1 MTPSS
6 APHDRVNRHTA
17 RARLERV
24 FWTAIGIAGVVFGV
38 LLYPGT
44 AGIQGQSPQLIDWFA
59 QFLVFVAV
67 VMPVL
72 LGVFTWFVPRQV
84 MRAFAGGTVMLFL
97 ASMALFPYAMMNDHL
112 LDHQVPWFQ
121 GIHALHAMIAGVVWQ
136 NRLVWLYAIAQ
147 GPIIGWAQLMV
158 RPDSGRA
165 SLLDA
170 VGSSEFAVILLAATI
185 AVMKAADRQD
195 RASELAREQAS
206 RGAATRTREREET
219 RINAMVHDDIMS
231 VLLTAS
237 RENPPATL
245 PDQARVAL
253 SSIATLEIEDAAA
266 REYDTEEFLA
276 AVQEVV
282 YALSPDTEL
291 EQEAVAAT
299 SVPADVVSAITDALA
314 EALRNSIRHAGPNG
328 STVHRTVTAA
338 AEPHGVTVAVT
349 DNGRGFNPRQVAS
362 RRLGIRLSIVD
373 RMELVDGGSASVRSR
388 PGGGTTVVLTWVR
401 PS

>member
-1 MTPSS
+1 MTHSDVPL
-6 APHDRVNRHTA
+6 DRVSKNTA

-24 FWTAIGIAGVVFGV
+24 FWIAIGTAGVVYGI

-44 AGIQGQSPQLIDWFA
+44 AGIQGQSPQLMSWFA
-59 QFLVFVAV
+59 IFLVVVAV
-67 VMPVL
+67 VMPIL
-72 LGVFTWFVPRQV
+72 LGIFTWFVPRET
-84 MRAFAGGTVMLFL
+84 MRAIAGGTVIVFL
-97 ASMALFPYAMMNDHL
+97 ASMALFPYAMLDEHL

-136 NRLVWLYAIAQ
+136 NRLVWIYAIAQ

-170 VGSSEFAVILLAATI
+170 VGSTEFAVILLAATI

-195 RASELAREQAS
+195 RASELARQQAS

-253 SSIATLEIEDAAA
+253 ASIATLEVHDAAA
-266 REYDTEEFLA
+266 REYDEEEFLS

-282 YALSPDTEL
+282 YALSPETEV
-291 EQEAVAAT
+291 ERDQVVP
-299 SVPADVVSAITDALA
+299 SNVPADVVSAITDALA
-314 EALRNSIRHAGPNG
+314 EALRNSIRHASANG
-328 STVHRTVTAA
+328 TPVQRAVTAA
-338 AEPHGVTVAVT
+338 VEPEGVTVAVS

-373 RMELVDGGSASVRSR
+373 RMELVDGGRATVQSR
-388 PGGGTTVVLTWVR
+388 PGGGTSIVLSWVR